1 MVVRTKYEVINKRT
15 LDYNKANID
24 AIKHELNM
32 IDWHVLLDN
41 GTAEECWRT
50 FKDKLELLERQFIP
64 VKTLTAN
71 RKKPI
76 WMTHK
81 AHRAVNRKRQVYR
94 KYKDANHPAYVQAER
109 KAKSLIR
116 TAKREFL

>member
-1 MVVRTKYEVINKRT
+1 LKV
-15 LDYNKANID
+15 
-24 AIKHELNM
+24 
-32 IDWHVLLDN
+32 
-41 GTAEECWRT
+41 
-50 FKDKLELLERQFIP
+50 
-64 VKTLTAN
+64 N

-76 WMTHK
+76 WMAHK

>member
-1 MVVRTKYEVINKRT
+1 MINKRT

-24 AIKHELNM
+24 AIKNM
-32 IDWHVLLDN
+32 TDWHVLLDN

-71 RKKPI
+71 
-76 WMTHK
+76 MDDSQST
-81 AHRAVNRKRQVYR
+81 
-94 KYKDANHPAYVQAER
+94 
-109 KAKSLIR
+109 
-116 TAKREFL
+116 

>member
-1 MVVRTKYEVINKRT
+1 M
-15 LDYNKANID
+15 
-24 AIKHELNM
+24 
-32 IDWHVLLDN
+32 
-41 GTAEECWRT
+41 
-50 FKDKLELLERQFIP
+50 
-64 VKTLTAN
+64 
-71 RKKPI
+71 
-76 WMTHK
+76 WMAHK